1 MSCILTDL
9 WLMES
14 NQLPISTSVK
24 DPLRCDEVQ
33 VMEQLVEDSRSDPMV
48 DPGSLYT
55 ALDST
60 NHEIRVL
67 DILPGLPGT
76 PISCS
81 VRHTRLL
88 RPDTVAYTSLSYVW
102 GRADITAPITF
113 NGISFPVTLNLASAL
128 DHVRSE
134 TEIVT
139 FWADALCINQKDNLE
154 KSAQVSMMGD
164 IYRGGTGTSIWLGEE
179 RDGSDL
185 AMDIIAQMDGE
196 DLGSEKNQLDGDGLK
211 AIANLQAR
219 DWWSRVWVIQEALLS
234 KAPVIQCGNKS
245 LPIDAFIRLDDI
257 RRGWHRSTCQYSDI
271 RGSLIPGNP
280 FASIL
285 TDFPEEIEK
294 IKTGNPSSL
303 QSWIT
308 STEDFHATDPRDKIY
323 ALLSLSP
330 PSQTANIIPDYSAP
344 VADVYAAVTARCII
358 RYQDLTMLHFDA
370 DNKSEEH
377 QLPSWVRDYSSSG
390 LLGQRQSYVGL
401 SPSEYAASGRDC
413 WGRRKIFIDNIFSN
427 DFRQL
432 RSRGMIIDSVV
443 YAGRNEKLARYTGV
457 DPQERLANVKE
468 RSARTL
474 ANVKIWEE
482 KVNELRESPYDLAE
496 GIDVAFWRTLMA
508 NRRFG
513 NWAPLPADMKE
524 NVYFETWMGR
534 LPLPD
539 SEVETQPPGADLDE
553 AKRLY
558 VKPFTDACITW
569 SHGRSF
575 IITLKG
581 YIGLAPLNTEIGDTV
596 TVLEGGSVP
605 FVLRALDEG
614 GYKFIGES
622 YVHGI
627 MEGEALL
634 GKRTSDVQVLVM
646 NQPKN
651 REPTFHL
658 AGSHFTSP
666 KGLKGVIPEHA
677 SITVISSCTEPLQVR
692 HVYLDRPLL
701 VTNRTLHDQRIPP
714 TKVQI
719 NNSTSAEISPASE
732 MTPERSPDHYQ
743 DPKS

>member
-1 MSCILTDL
+1 M
-9 WLMES
+9 
-14 NQLPISTSVK
+14 
-24 DPLRCDEVQ
+24 CDENQ
-33 VMEQLVEDSRSDPMV
+33 VMEQLVDDSRTDPMV
-48 DPGSLYT
+48 VSQGLLYT
-55 ALDST
+55 PVDSAS
-60 NHEIRVL
+60 HEIRVL
-67 DILPGLPGT
+67 DIFPGLPGT
-76 PISCS
+76 SISCS
-81 VRHTRLL
+81 TRHTKLL
-88 RPDTVAYTSLSYVW
+88 QQDTVAYTALSYVW
-102 GRADITAPITF
+102 GRPDITTPITF
-113 NGISFPVTLNLASAL
+113 NGISHPVTLNLASAL

-139 FWADALCINQKDNLE
+139 FWADALCINQKDNVE
-154 KSAQVSMMGD
+154 KSAQVAMMGD
-164 IYRGGTGTSIWLGEE
+164 IYRGATGTRIWLGEE
-179 RDGSDL
+179 RDSSDL

-196 DLGSEKNQLDGDGLK
+196 NLGSEKNQLDEDGLRAVAK
-211 AIANLQAR
+211 LQAR

-234 KAPVIQCGNKS
+234 KSPVIQCGNKS

-294 IKTGNPSSL
+294 ITSGNPSSL

-308 STEDFHATDPRDKIY
+308 STEEFHATDPRDKIY
-323 ALLSLSP
+323 ALLSLCP
-330 PSQTANIIPDYSAP
+330 PSQAANIIPDYTAP
-344 VADVYAAVTARCII
+344 VSDVYAVVTARCII
-358 RYQDLTMLHFDA
+358 RYQDLTMLQFDA
-370 DNKSEEH
+370 DSKSDEH

-390 LLGQRQSYVGL
+390 LLGQKQPVVGL

-413 WGRRKIFIDNIFSN
+413 WGRRKIFIDNLFSN

-432 RSRGMIIDSVV
+432 RSRGMIVDSIV
-443 YAGRNEKLARYTGV
+443 YAGKNEKLARYTGV

-474 ANVKIWEE
+474 TQVKIWEE
-482 KVNELRESPYDLAE
+482 KVRELRESPYDSA
-496 GIDVAFWRTLMA
+496 GGSDAAFWRTLMA
-508 NRRFG
+508 NRQFG
-513 NWAPLPADMKE
+513 NWAQLPADMKQ

-539 SEVETQPPGADLDE
+539 SEVETLPPDADLDE

-575 IITLKG
+575 IVTSKG
-581 YIGLAPLNTEIGDTV
+581 YIGLAPLKTEIGDVV

-627 MEGEALL
+627 MEGEAVL
-634 GKRTSDVQVLVM
+634 GKKTSDVQVLV
-646 NQPKN
+646 
-651 REPTFHL
+651 
-658 AGSHFTSP
+658 
-666 KGLKGVIPEHA
+666 LK
-677 SITVISSCTEPLQVR
+677 
-692 HVYLDRPLL
+692 
-701 VTNRTLHDQRIPP
+701 
-714 TKVQI
+714 
-719 NNSTSAEISPASE
+719 
-732 MTPERSPDHYQ
+732 
-743 DPKS
+743 